1 MMDDETNVIFREVQR
16 FGLWL
21 RWMIA
26 ISMVFAVVIDCF
38 ALQEKASQQAPPK
51 ILPIILL
58 IAVGILLP
66 IAIAVLFWLLKLQT
80 EVRTD
85 GLYVR
90 FFPFH
95 INFKIFTAE
104 DLSEHYARTY
114 RPILEYGG
122 WGIRCGWRG
131 GRAYNVSGNQG
142 VQLVL
147 KDGKRLL
154 IGSQRAEEL
163 AEALNTLTQTT

>member
-1 MMDDETNVIFREVQR
+1 MMNDKSEVIFREVQR
-16 FGLWL
+16 FASWL
-21 RWMIA
+21 RWVVA
-26 ISMVFAVVIDCF
+26 PSMAVAVVFGMF
-38 ALQEKASQQAPPK
+38 ALRQESLQQPPRTPQ
-51 ILPIILL
+51 IVALIIL
-58 IAVGILLP
+58 GILLP
-66 IAIAVLFWLLKLQT
+66 IAIAVLFSLLKLET

-95 INFKIFTAE
+95 INFKIFTVE

-131 GRAYNVSGNQG
+131 GRAYNVSGNKG

-154 IGSQRAEEL
+154 IGSQRADEL
-163 AEALNTLTQTT
+163 AEALSTLTQTS

>member
-1 MMDDETNVIFREVQR
+1 MDDETDVIFREVQT
-16 FGLWL
+16 FASWL
-21 RWMIA
+21 RWA
-26 ISMVFAVVIDCF
+26 VAPSMAVAVVFSMF
-38 ALQEKASQQAPPK
+38 ALRQESLQPLPRTQQIVA
-51 ILPIILL
+51 LIIL
-58 IAVGILLP
+58 GILLP
-66 IAIAVLFWLLKLQT
+66 ITLAVLFSFLKMET
-80 EVRTD
+80 EVRAD

-95 INFKIFTAE
+95 IQFKRFAAE

-163 AEALNTLTQTT
+163 ADAISKLTQTT

>member
-1 MMDDETNVIFREVQR
+1 MMNDETEVIFREVQK
-16 FGLWL
+16 FASCL
-21 RWMIA
+21 RWVVA
-26 ISMVFAVVIDCF
+26 PSMAVAVVFGMF
-38 ALQEKASQQAPPK
+38 ALRQESLQPPPRTTQ
-51 ILPIILL
+51 IVALIIL
-58 IAVGILLP
+58 GILLP
-66 IAIAVLFWLLKLQT
+66 IAIAVLFSLLKLET

-85 GLYVR
+85 GLYIR

-95 INFKIFTAE
+95 INFKTFTAE

-154 IGSQRAEEL
+154 IGSQRADEL
-163 AEALNTLTQTT
+163 AEALSTLTQTA